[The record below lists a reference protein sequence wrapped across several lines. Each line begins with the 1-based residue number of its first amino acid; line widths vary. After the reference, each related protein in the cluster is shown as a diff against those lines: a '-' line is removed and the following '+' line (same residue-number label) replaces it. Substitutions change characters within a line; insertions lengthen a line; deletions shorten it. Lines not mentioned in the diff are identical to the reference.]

1 MLPFFYFCCMDF
13 MQTDLGTL
21 IRNAKILKEASA
33 WINSFSVDVKNQII
47 YFIQKEQLFDEGVDG
62 NNQVIGYYKP
72 FTEQLNPL
80 KKAGEHFTLFDTG
93 EFYKSMYIVVLQD
106 SFIVEANGDKS
117 GENLF
122 LKYGDDIIGLTDLSK
137 EKLAEILTEKYIK
150 YVSEI
155 LSIG

>member
-21 IRNAKILKEASA
+21 IRKTRLLSSAIAWYESIDKNVQEKIIDLIQNDQLQEGIDAKGKI
-33 WINSFSVDVKNQII
+33 
-47 YFIQKEQLFDEGVDG
+47 
-62 NNQVIGYYKP
+62 IGYYSYA
-72 FTEQLNPL
+72 TEIITKG
-80 KKAGEHFTLFDTG
+80 KKQQGEPFTLFDTG
-93 EFYKSMYIVVLQD
+93 EFYKSMYVVASLYD
-106 SFIVEANGDKS
+106 FVVYGDGQKTDK
-117 GENLF
+117 NLF
-122 LKYGDDIIGLTDLSK
+122 QAYGDDIIGLTDLSK

>member
-33 WINSFSVDVKNQII
+33 WINSFSVDVKDQVI

-80 KKAGEHFTLFDTG
+80 KIAGEHYTLFDTG

-122 LKYGDDIIGLTDLSK
+122 LKYGDDIIGLTELSK